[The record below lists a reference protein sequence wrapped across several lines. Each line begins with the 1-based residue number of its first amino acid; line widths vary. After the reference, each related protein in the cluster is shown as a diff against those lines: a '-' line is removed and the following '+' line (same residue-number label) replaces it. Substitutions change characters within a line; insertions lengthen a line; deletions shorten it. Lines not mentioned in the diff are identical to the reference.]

1 MVSPRA
7 MVPITS
13 PRGSRL
19 IEALLLAATLRSR
32 PSERCGAA
40 GVVTGGGLGRLTSL
54 AGGDAWALLL
64 IAKLTSAVAAPA
76 VWEGASAGGNASGE
90 IGGATARLICPLRRI
105 PMIGSAG
112 PSETSVL
119 RGAALTASRR
129 AAFQTAWGTHSE
141 RSTITTLVCSGRKAR
156 RSDSRSAFAKAT
168 HPSVE
173 KGGRA
178 VTPGGTP

>member
-32 PSERCGAA
+32 PSGRCWAA
-40 GVVTGGGLGRLTSL
+40 GAVTGGGLDRLTSL
-54 AGGDAWALLL
+54 AGADAWALLL
-64 IAKLTSAVAAPA
+64 IAKLASAVIAPA

-90 IGGATARLICPLRRI
+90 MGGATARLICPFRRI
-105 PMIGSAG
+105 PMIGAVG
-112 PSETSVL
+112 PRDTSVL
-119 RGAALTASRR
+119 SGAAVKASRR
-129 AAFQTAWGTHSE
+129 AACQMAGATHSE
-141 RSTITTLVCSGRKAR
+141 RSTITTLLNSGRR
-156 RSDSRSAFAKAT
+156 DLRNDSRSALARAT

-173 KGGRA
+173 NGGRA